1 MKFGE
6 LIQKHPWES
15 IKDLFFQLYP
25 DEIKRARHYAKAY
38 AYLLKVE
45 PLSTKYE
52 LHVKHVVFDMETN
65 IPTGDVFGVMPDRKP
80 VGDEF
85 FMNNFAL
92 ELTDWGEWISMP
104 IHPSTI
110 ERMPEEEIMA
120 HCMHE
125 ITWCGYTNAYIQQ
138 RLKGSCKE

>member
-1 MKFGE
+1 MTFGE
-6 LIQKHPWES
+6 LIQKYSWES

-25 DEIKRARHYAKAY
+25 DEIKRTSHYAKAY
-38 AYLLKVE
+38 ANLLKVV

-52 LHVKHVVFDMETN
+52 LNVKHVVFDKESN
-65 IPTGDVFGVMPDRKP
+65 IPTGDVFGVIPDLKP

-104 IHPSTI
+104 IDQSTMQ
-110 ERMPEEEIMA
+110 RMTEEEIIV
-120 HCMHE
+120 HCIFEM
-125 ITWCGYTNAYIQQ
+125 TWCGYTN
-138 RLKGSCKE
+138 KH